1 MENCRNWT
9 SVLVMASGGGGDFYQ
24 IRCLLHANSKKLP
37 FAAFYETRVQDST
50 FPFSFRC
57 SNGWLHYFTNEKLFT
72 FPRPYFLSLL
82 VSGCR
87 FRSTKTKRKMNL
99 LDRRENYLLFISYGK
114 FQHFFFLWS
123 FDFSFF
129 PFYFCHS
136 DQQSSLLEWRKK
148 KSLNKIMS
156 NWGYDLFSN
165 FSFSSQ
171 VEFWSFPGKPKKV
184 VHLLQP
190 A

>member
-57 SNGWLHYFTNEKLFT
+57 SDGWLHYFTNEKLFT

-114 FQHFFFLWS
+114 FQHLLFPLVFRFLLFSILFLSFWS
-123 FDFSFF
+123 AE
-129 PFYFCHS
+129 
-136 DQQSSLLEWRKK
+136 LLIRMKK
-148 KSLNKIMS
+148 KKI
-156 NWGYDLFSN
+156 F
-165 FSFSSQ
+165 
-171 VEFWSFPGKPKKV
+171 K
-184 VHLLQP
+184 
-190 A
+190 